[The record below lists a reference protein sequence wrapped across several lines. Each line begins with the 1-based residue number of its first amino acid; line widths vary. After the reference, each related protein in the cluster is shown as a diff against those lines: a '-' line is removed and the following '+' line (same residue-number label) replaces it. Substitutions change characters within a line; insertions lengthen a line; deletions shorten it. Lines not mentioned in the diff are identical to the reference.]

1 MEEVTLAIEDEYT
14 KFDEWRENCD
24 NVKEFLL
31 ESERLANMDEKIC
44 SDIEK
49 LKEQLDDNGVSW
61 SQISPIIRF

>member
-1 MEEVTLAIEDEYT
+1 MEELTLAIEDDYT

>member
-1 MEEVTLAIEDEYT
+1 MTLAIEDDYT